1 MPRFYLFVYVKRH
14 NKHSQ
19 HFTRLWPCCS
29 YYDLQ
34 LVVHYDILLKILGYK
49 IFDRELKKQT
59 VMMMLTEVVFYED
72 RIHVLVYFRTKTKDQ
87 INQNIFDL
95 PQT

>member
-49 IFDRELKKQT
+49 IFDRELKKANC
-59 VMMMLTEVVFYED
+59 YDDAD
-72 RIHVLVYFRTKTKDQ
+72 RSGFLKRSHKRRSLYKRIRREHLHFRCC
-87 INQNIFDL
+87 L
-95 PQT
+95 